1 MCGCWPVVASSPV
14 VTLAGIDM
22 RGGLNV
28 NRIPSQG
35 SADRLVARSHGR
47 LRIGQVCLDPLTFA
61 EAIDEIERL
70 VKEGNGGAVF
80 TPNVD
85 HVVMADRDANLR
97 QAYQA
102 AGLCLADG
110 KPLVWASRLLGWPLP
125 EKVSGA
131 DLIVP
136 LVERAAARGWRVYLL
151 GAGPGVA
158 EKAAELLR
166 LRYGIDVVGTDAPIV
181 QADGASAEG
190 VVARIRTAQPHLV
203 LVALGAPKQ
212 ELFIH
217 RAVDDLRPAVALGIG
232 AGLDFFTGTVKRAPR
247 WMSEAGME
255 WLYRLGQEPRR
266 LWRRYL
272 INDPWFLATL
282 YRGLR
287 TPKEQRL
294 VGR

>member
-1 MCGCWPVVASSPV
+1 M
-14 VTLAGIDM
+14 LAGIDM
-22 RGGLNV
+22 RGGV
-28 NRIPSQG
+28 NMSWVPSQG
-35 SADRLVARSHGR
+35 STDRPVARRDRR

-61 EAIDEIERL
+61 EAIDEMERL

-85 HVVMADRDANLR
+85 HVVKADRDANLR

-102 AGLCLADG
+102 ADLCLADG

-166 LRYGIDVVGTDAPIV
+166 LRYGIDVVGMDAPII
-181 QADGASAEG
+181 QADGTSADG
-190 VVARIRTAQPHLV
+190 VAARIRAAQPHLV

-217 RAVDDLRPAVALGIG
+217 RAADDLRPAVALGIG
-232 AGLDFFTGTVKRAPR
+232 AALDFFTGTVKRAPR
-247 WMSEAGME
+247 WMSEVGLE
-255 WLYRLGQEPRR
+255 WLYRLRQEPRR

-272 INDPWFLATL
+272 VNDPWFLATL

>member
-1 MCGCWPVVASSPV
+1 MVIQHPIDQPA
-14 VTLAGIDM
+14 VTK
-22 RGGLNV
+22 
-28 NRIPSQG
+28 
-35 SADRLVARSHGR
+35 DRR
-47 LRIGQVCLDPLTFA
+47 LRLGHLCLDPLTFM

-70 VKEGNGGAVF
+70 VEDGQGGAVF

-85 HVVMADRDANLR
+85 HVVKAERDANLR

-110 KPLVWASRLLGWPLP
+110 KPLLWASRLLGWPLP

-136 LVERAAARGWRVYLL
+136 LAERAAARGWRIYLL

-158 EKAAELLR
+158 EKAAALFHQW
-166 LRYGIDVVGTDAPIV
+166 YGIDVVGTDAPIV
-181 QADGASAEG
+181 AADGTPPND
-190 VVARIRTAQPHLV
+190 VVERIRTARPHLV
-203 LVALGAPKQ
+203 LVAFGAPKQ

-217 RAVDDLRPAVALGIG
+217 QASDDLRPAVALGIG
-232 AGLDFFTGTVKRAPR
+232 AALDFFTGTVKRAPQ

-272 INDPWFLATL
+272 INDPLFLATL

-294 VGR
+294 VSR

>member
-1 MCGCWPVVASSPV
+1 MARQRSIDQPA
-14 VTLAGIDM
+14 VTGH
-22 RGGLNV
+22 R
-28 NRIPSQG
+28 
-35 SADRLVARSHGR
+35 R
-47 LRIGQVCLDPLTFA
+47 LRLGHLCLDLLTFA

-70 VKEGNGGAVF
+70 VKEGQGGAVF

-85 HVVMADRDANLR
+85 HVVKAERDANLR

-136 LVERAAARGWRVYLL
+136 LAERAAARGWRIYLL

-158 EKAAELLR
+158 EKAATLFHQS
-166 LRYGIDVVGTDAPIV
+166 YGIDVVGTDAPIV
-181 QADGASAEG
+181 AADGTPTND
-190 VVARIRTAQPHLV
+190 VVERIRAARPHLV

-217 RAVDDLRPAVALGIG
+217 RASVDLRPAVALGIG
-232 AGLDFFTGTVKRAPR
+232 AALDFFTGTVKRAPQ

-272 INDPWFLATL
+272 INDPLFLATL

-294 VGR
+294 VSR

>member
-1 MCGCWPVVASSPV
+1 M
-14 VTLAGIDM
+14 
-22 RGGLNV
+22 
-28 NRIPSQG
+28 PSQG
-35 SADRLVARSHGR
+35 SIDRSAARRYGR
-47 LRIGQVCLDPLTFA
+47 LRIGQVCLDLLTFE

-85 HVVMADRDANLR
+85 HVVRADRDANLR
-97 QAYQA
+97 QAYEA

-136 LVERAAARGWRVYLL
+136 LAERAAARGWRVYLL

-166 LRYGIDVVGTDAPIV
+166 LRYGIGVVGTDAPIV
-181 QADGASAEG
+181 EADGASQDG
-190 VVARIRTAQPHLV
+190 VVARIRTARPHLV

-217 RAVDDLRPAVALGIG
+217 RTADDLRPAVALGIG

-294 VGR
+294 VSR

>member
-1 MCGCWPVVASSPV
+1 MSSQKSVDQPVVP
-14 VTLAGIDM
+14 
-22 RGGLNV
+22 R
-28 NRIPSQG
+28 P
-35 SADRLVARSHGR
+35 GR
-47 LRIGQVCLDPLTFA
+47 LRLGHVCLDRLTFA

-70 VKEGNGGAVF
+70 VEAKRGGAVF

-85 HVVMADRDANLR
+85 HVVNADRNANLR
-97 QAYQA
+97 EAYQA

-136 LVERAAARGWRVYLL
+136 LARRAAARGWRIYLL

-158 EKAAELLR
+158 DKAAALLR
-166 LRYGIDVVGTDAPIV
+166 QRYHLNVVGTDAPRID
-181 QADGASAEG
+181 ADGTSPDG
-190 VVARIRTAQPHLV
+190 VVARIRSAQPHLV
-203 LVALGAPKQ
+203 LVAFGAPKQ

-217 RAVDDLRPAVALGIG
+217 RVIDDLRPAVAVGIG
-232 AGLDFFTGTVKRAPR
+232 AGLDFVAGTVKRAPR

-272 INDPWFLATL
+272 INDPWFLTIL

-294 VGR
+294 AGG

>member
-1 MCGCWPVVASSPV
+1 MASHRSIDQPA
-14 VTLAGIDM
+14 VTGH
-22 RGGLNV
+22 R
-28 NRIPSQG
+28 
-35 SADRLVARSHGR
+35 R
-47 LRIGQVCLDPLTFA
+47 LRLGHLYLDPLTFA
-61 EAIDEIERL
+61 EAIDEIEGL
-70 VKEGNGGAVF
+70 VEGRQGGAVF

-85 HVVMADRDANLR
+85 HVVKVERDANLR
-97 QAYQA
+97 RAYQA

-110 KPLVWASRLLGWPLP
+110 KPLVWASRLLGCPLP

-136 LVERAAARGWRVYLL
+136 LAERAAARGWRVYLL

-158 EKAAELLR
+158 EKAATLFR
-166 LRYGIDVVGTDAPIV
+166 QWYGIDVVGTDAPIV
-181 QADGASAEG
+181 ATDGTSPDD

-217 RAVDDLRPAVALGIG
+217 RARDDLRPAVALGIG
-232 AGLDFFTGTVKRAPR
+232 AALDFLTGTVKRAPQ

-272 INDPWFLATL
+272 IDDPLFVATV

-294 VGR
+294 VSR

>member
-1 MCGCWPVVASSPV
+1 
-14 VTLAGIDM
+14 M
-22 RGGLNV
+22 RGGINV
-28 NRIPSQG
+28 NRMPSQG
-35 SADRLVARSHGR
+35 SADRPAGRSHGR

-70 VKEGNGGAVF
+70 VKEGSGGAVF

-85 HVVMADRDANLR
+85 HVVRADRDANLR

-102 AGLCLADG
+102 ADLCLADG
-110 KPLVWASRLLGWPLP
+110 KPLVWASLLLGWPLP
-125 EKVSGA
+125 EKISGA

-166 LRYGIDVVGTDAPIV
+166 LRYGLDVVGTDAPV
-181 QADGASAEG
+181 VAADGASPDG
-190 VVARIRTAQPHLV
+190 VVARIRAAQPHLV

-217 RAVDDLRPAVALGIG
+217 RTADDLRPAVALGIG
-232 AGLDFFTGTVKRAPR
+232 AGLDFFSGTVKRAPR

-272 INDPWFLATL
+272 VDDPWFLAIV

-287 TPKEQRL
+287 TPKGQRL
-294 VGR
+294 VSR